1 MQADGI
7 KKTVMV
13 ALGVCLICSILVS
26 AAAVSLSSL
35 QAENKKLDRLRN
47 ILMAADL
54 YENAQNIEKIYNEKI
69 ETEIIE
75 LATGKAISESQKN
88 DVLNTE
94 SFDLKKIA
102 SDPQYSEAIPSKD
115 DIASIKRKPKYM
127 TVSFVREAG
136 QLKKVILPVYG
147 KGLWSTM
154 YGFMALGADLQTVE
168 GFTYYEHGET
178 PGLGGEVDNP
188 RWKAL
193 WKGKVALD
201 ETGKVVI
208 EVIKGTVNP
217 SSPDA
222 NHQVDG
228 LAGATITT
236 RGVDHTLE
244 FWLGQN
250 GYGQLLDNLRKE
262 VQNNG

>member
-13 ALGVCLICSILVS
+13 ALGVCLVCSILVS
-26 AAAVSLSSL
+26 AAAVSLSSI

-54 YENAQNIEKIYNEKI
+54 YENDQNIEAIYNQKI
-69 ETEIIE
+69 ETEIVDLE
-75 LATGKAISESQKN
+75 TGQPIKDSEKD
-88 DVLNTE
+88 DVLNVDA
-94 SFDLKKIA
+94 FDIRKVS
-102 SDPQYSEAIPSKD
+102 SDPQYSQAIPSDK
-115 DIASIKRKPKYM
+115 DIAGIKRKPKYM
-127 TVSFVREAG
+127 PVSFVRENG
-136 QLKKVILPVYG
+136 ELKKVILPVHG
-147 KGLWSTM
+147 KGLWATM
-154 YGFMALGADLQTVE
+154 YGFIALNSDLETVE

-188 RWKAL
+188 RWKAS
-193 WKGKVALD
+193 WKGKKALN
-201 ETGKVVI
+201 ETGAVII
-208 EVIKGTVNP
+208 EVIKGTVSP

-222 NHQVDG
+222 NHQIDG

-244 FWLGQN
+244 FWLGDQ
-250 GYGQLLDNLRKE
+250 GYGSLLDNLRKE
-262 VQNNG
+262 HLNNG